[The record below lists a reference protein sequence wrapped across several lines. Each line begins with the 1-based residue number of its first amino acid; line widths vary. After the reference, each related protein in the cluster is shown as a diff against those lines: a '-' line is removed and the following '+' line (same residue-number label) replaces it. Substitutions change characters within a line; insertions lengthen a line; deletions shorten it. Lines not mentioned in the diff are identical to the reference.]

1 VTVSFDFSLRRAR
14 SRSAFAPYEIAWLRG
29 QRPQSKTPCP
39 VCGSARHKPVILRAR
54 RRGLLNWLRSPRKL
68 ALAACPDCDSL
79 FFERVSALAY
89 ERPAKYPWAT
99 EFYVEQGAAID
110 ALIEPIARLAE
121 RPVRRFL
128 EFGCG
133 YGFSLDA
140 GRRLFGWQVLG
151 VDPSPLAAA
160 GCRDLKLPIA
170 AAYADSGKSSDG
182 SFDLVY
188 ASEVI
193 EHVGQPQEFLQICKS
208 RLSANGVLV
217 LTTPDADCIRPDTPA
232 ATLLPALSLGHHL
245 TLFSRRGLAEA
256 LSRVGFSAV
265 AIHADGPRLVAYA
278 ANQPFD
284 FDPQRALD
292 RRLYREYLNA
302 VLRRDDLP
310 VSLLIGLRSR
320 LLKELTHAGDY
331 SAAQELFDHLAQFIE
346 RERGIS
352 IAAPAVDA
360 LVKKLQRLGLSGR
373 CGGPW
378 CLPGIFYCRGMIELN
393 HAANHA
399 NAAVWFDASARIA
412 AACRA
417 AYAAAGIDDGETAV
431 LQRQAEE
438 NAILAL
444 SFAEPK
450 AAIERLRDRVSRGEI
465 AAETWQ
471 ALVIRLIDRG
481 ELESAAAAADASTQP
496 RLAMLARGFMALHRH
511 GDAASAQRDFE
522 ALRSAGGA
530 LAEQAVTGRLLAST
544 ELDPDGVADA
554 VERGGLSGWL
564 VEALFNRLAD
574 CGHVAQALRLEKILV
589 QPQTWQIQSRLGLL
603 KLLATAPAGAIENL
617 TQAFALARLP
627 GSGASDAEC
636 CQLKIREALARLM
649 VQDAEG
655 AARAAAE
662 LLDPQTTWAVPQAR
676 AEMRALLADHP
687 AVQTV
692 IERLVSG
699 SVGLNGHAG

>member
-1 VTVSFDFSLRRAR
+1 VTAFFELFRRR
-14 SRSAFAPYEIAWLRG
+14 GRPRSAFATYELSWLRG
-29 QRPQSKTPCP
+29 QRPQSKTACP
-39 VCGSARHKPVILRAR
+39 VCGSRRSKTTILRAR
-54 RRGLLNWLRSPRKL
+54 RRGLLHWLRSPRKL

-79 FFERVSALAY
+79 FYEHVTAPAY
-89 ERPAKYPWAT
+89 ERPAKHAWAT

-110 ALIEPIARLAE
+110 ALIEPIARLAG
-121 RPVRRFL
+121 RPIGRLL
-128 EFGCG
+128 ELGCG

-151 VDPSPLAAA
+151 IDPSPLAAA
-160 GCRDLKLPIA
+160 GSRDLRVPIV
-170 AAYADSGKSSDG
+170 AAYAGSDENPDS

-193 EHVGQPQEFLQICKS
+193 EHVGQPREFLQICKA
-208 RLSANGVLV
+208 RLAGDGVLI
-217 LTTPDADCIRPDTPA
+217 LTTPDADCIRPETPA

-245 TLFSRRGLAEA
+245 TLFSRRGLAQALTEA
-256 LSRVGFSAV
+256 GFSAV

-284 FDPQRALD
+284 FDPLRRLD

-302 VLRRDDLP
+302 VLQRDDLS
-310 VSLLIGLRSR
+310 VSLLIGLSSR
-320 LLKELTHAGDY
+320 LLKDLTHAGDY
-331 SAAQELFDHLAQFIE
+331 SAAKGLFDSLAQLIE

-360 LVKKLQRLGLSGR
+360 LTEKLEQVGLSGR
-373 CGGPW
+373 SGAPW

-393 HAANHA
+393 HAADHA
-399 NAAVWFDASARIA
+399 NAAIWFDASARIA

-431 LQRQAEE
+431 LQHQAEE

-444 SFAEPK
+444 SFADPA
-450 AAIERLRDRVSRGEI
+450 AAIERLRDRAPRGEF
-465 AAETWQ
+465 AAKMWQ

-481 ELESAAAAADASTQP
+481 ELEFATAAAAASSEP
-496 RLAMLARGFMALHRH
+496 HLVMLAAGFMALHRH
-511 GDAASAQRDFE
+511 ADAAAARRDFA
-522 ALRSAGGA
+522 ALRSADGA
-530 LAEQAVTGRLLAST
+530 LAELAATGQLLAAT
-544 ELDPDGVADA
+544 ELDPEAVADA
-554 VERGGLSGWL
+554 AERGGLSGWL

-574 CGHVAQALRLEKILV
+574 LGHVAQALRLEKMLV

-603 KLLATAPAGAIENL
+603 KLLASAPAGAIENL

-676 AEMRALLADHP
+676 TEMRALLADHP
-687 AVQTV
+687 AVRTV
-692 IERLVSG
+692 IERLVSA
-699 SVGLNGHAG
+699 SVGLNGHTG